1 MCMLQEN
8 FCMQCRGAVEWT
20 VWVLCV
26 QALYDMPLGYH
37 RKIVIGFT
45 LNGDYFVDT
54 EKDCLLIDHY
64 NIRPVS
70 FCA

>member
-1 MCMLQEN
+1 M
-8 FCMQCRGAVEWT
+8 
-20 VWVLCV
+20 WVLCV
-26 QALYDMPLGYH
+26 QALYDLPLGCH

-54 EKDCLLIDHY
+54 EKDCLLINHY